1 MVLISV
7 APTKVSARSK
17 ARKQALD
24 ILYEADIRRADALAI
39 LAQRDVKEDGPDAR
53 PIREFAKLII
63 NGVVEHKR
71 KIDELITTYAQGWD
85 MDRLPAV
92 DRNILRLAI
101 FEILW
106 SDEVADGI
114 AIDEA
119 LVLARDLSTEDS
131 TSFIHGLLGK
141 ISSIKESIAL

>member
-1 MVLISV
+1 M
-7 APTKVSARSK
+7 SARSK

-24 ILYEADIRRADALAI
+24 LLYEADIRGGSALEFLQSRA
-39 LAQRDVKEDGPDAR
+39 VVEDGPDAR
-53 PIREFAKLII
+53 PIRDFTKELIAGI
-63 NGVVEHKR
+63 AENSR

-101 FEILW
+101 YEIVW
-106 SDEVADGI
+106 STELADGI

-119 LVLARDLSTEDS
+119 LTLAKELSTDES
-131 TSFIHGLLGK
+131 AGYIHGVLGK
-141 ISSIKESIAL
+141 ISSIKESIPL

>member
-1 MVLISV
+1 
-7 APTKVSARSK
+7 VSARSK

-24 ILYEADIRRADALAI
+24 LLYEADIRGSSALE
-39 LAQRDVKEDGPDAR
+39 LLLSRDVIEEGPDAR
-53 PIREFAKLII
+53 PIREFTKELISGI
-63 NGVVEHKR
+63 STNSR

-101 FEILW
+101 YEIVWTADL
-106 SDEVADGI
+106 ADGI

-119 LVLARDLSTEDS
+119 LTLAKELSTEES
-131 TSFIHGLLGK
+131 AGYIHGVLGK
-141 ISSIKESIAL
+141 ISSIKESIPT

>member
-1 MVLISV
+1 
-7 APTKVSARSK
+7 VSARSK

-24 ILYEADIRRADALAI
+24 LLYEADIRGSSALE
-39 LAQRDVKEDGPDAR
+39 LLESRDIAEDGPGAR
-53 PIREFAKLII
+53 PIREFTKELIS
-63 NGVVEHKR
+63 GVSENTR

-101 FEILW
+101 YEIVW
-106 SDEVADGI
+106 STDLEDGI

-119 LVLARDLSTEDS
+119 LTLAKELSTDES
-131 TSFIHGLLGK
+131 AGYIHGVLGK
-141 ISSIKESIAL
+141 ISSIKESIPI